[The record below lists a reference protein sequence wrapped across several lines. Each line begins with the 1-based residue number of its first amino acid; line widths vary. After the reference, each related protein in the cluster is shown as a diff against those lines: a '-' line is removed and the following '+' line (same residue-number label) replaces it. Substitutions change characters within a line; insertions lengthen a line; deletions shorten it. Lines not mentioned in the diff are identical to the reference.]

1 MKWEGRLEDKGKR
14 KKANYSMNSHV
25 KNQAYNIPFVR
36 RESFL
41 GHSLEQLDFA
51 LVLEVS
57 SILSS
62 HVSMQYKFY

>member
-1 MKWEGRLEDKGKR
+1 
-14 KKANYSMNSHV
+14 MNSHL

-62 HVSMQYKFY
+62 HVSMQYKFYYLFECKLLPFIFNLSSK